1 VKTTDTTIVVRRMH
15 WQMGRTEAGGAQS
28 SELRDIAQIPLELQH
43 VLQLVQD
50 LVMVGTEAAGVAI
63 ALGNSEA
70 MHCVSSVGEAPPV
83 NIPVQLNGTLSGHC
97 VRTGKIVSRRPSRK
111 LAMHHGQRSVL
122 LAPVFLHSS
131 VVGLIGVFFTD
142 ATPFDTAAC
151 RAVIRHAARM
161 IELCMSKL
169 EGVPKPLSTCEIGW
183 GTPLLLNGMRLTAAG
198 PMTASSASHA
208 NTPSPKRA
216 RHLLGLPCRVCGTY
230 LFTDEVVCR
239 VCKTANGSQLNSVA

>member
-1 VKTTDTTIVVRRMH
+1 MQWH
-15 WQMGRTEAGGAQS
+15 MGRTEAVGAHA
-28 SELRDIAQIPLELQH
+28 SELRDIAQIPLELQD

-70 MHCVSSVGEAPPV
+70 MHCVSSVGEAPLV
-83 NIPVQLNGTLSGHC
+83 NIPVQLNNTLSGHC

-111 LAMHHGQRSVL
+111 LAMHQGQRPVL

-131 VVGLIGVFFTD
+131 VVGLIGVFFTE
-142 ATPFDTAAC
+142 ATPFGTAC
-151 RAVIRHAARM
+151 RAVIRHAARL
-161 IELCMSKL
+161 IELCMLKL
-169 EGVPKPLSTCEIGW
+169 EGVPKLPSTCEIGW
-183 GTPLLLNGMRLTAAG
+183 GKPLPLGLRLTAAG
-198 PMTASSASHA
+198 PMTTSSASPA
-208 NTPSPKRA
+208 STPSPERA

-239 VCKTANGSQLNSVA
+239 VCKTANDSQLNSAA